1 MESLETVLEDI
12 LRNLKDTLRGI
23 KGIVI
28 ATRDGLPV
36 SSALTGSDFQ
46 SDADLNTLCAMSAV
60 LDNVSKR
67 VANAT
72 FGEGGEIR
80 YSSSILN
87 SIDGTII
94 SCPMDNVCLLALFRS
109 GINIDDTKIKIEEVA
124 NDIRKYIIEHAFGI

>member
-1 MESLETVLEDI
+1 
-12 LRNLKDTLRGI
+12 
-23 KGIVI
+23 
-28 ATRDGLPV
+28 
-36 SSALTGSDFQ
+36 
-46 SDADLNTLCAMSAV
+46 MSAV

-87 SIDGTII
+87 TMDGTII
-94 SCPMDNVCLLALFRS
+94 TCPVDSVCLLALFRS
-109 GINIDDTKIKIEEVA
+109 GINIDDTKIRVEEVA